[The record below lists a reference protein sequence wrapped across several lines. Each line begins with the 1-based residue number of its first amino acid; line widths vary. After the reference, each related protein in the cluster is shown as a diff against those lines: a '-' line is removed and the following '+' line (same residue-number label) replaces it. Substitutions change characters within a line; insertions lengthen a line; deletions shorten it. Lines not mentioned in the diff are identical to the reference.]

1 MFRRVEGSFRVQ
13 GLWFTERYLGA
24 FGIADILGTVG
35 KRQQV
40 DRQHRAVRVCGSA
53 CVCARTSSRS
63 ACVCARTSSRG
74 LPACSKNDFELAERA
89 TFSL

>member
-53 CVCARTSSRS
+53 CVCARTSSR
-63 ACVCARTSSRG
+63 G